1 MSDFSFFDCLDT
13 VLDKSNLINESVTD
27 ISTSMREGNHERFCD
42 SIRNLSSGITILA
55 ECSAHA
61 AYLVGVSDPR
71 SDPAIPGLVD
81 QGQFARAQHSISL
94 ACQTLLNPG
103 CSQQQ
108 VLASATAIAKHTS
121 HLCTVCKS
129 ASNNT
134 TNPVAKKHFM
144 NSAKD
149 VSCCLFVCLFV
160 FLFVCLF
167 VCLRVCLFIFH
178 LFVCL
183 FACLSV
189 VS

>member
-1 MSDFSFFDCLDT
+1 MDT
-13 VLDKSNLINESVTD
+13 VLEKSAILNESVSD
-27 ISTSMREGNHERFCD
+27 ISTSTREGNHEKFCE
-42 SIRNLSSGITILA
+42 SIRSVSSCVIALA
-55 ECSAHA
+55 EYSAHA

-71 SDPAIPGLVD
+71 SDPAVPGLVD

-108 VLASATAIAKHTS
+108 VLASATTIAKHTS
-121 HLCTVCKS
+121 QLCTVCKS

-149 VSCCLFVCLFV
+149 VSSIYQSICT
-160 FLFVCLF
+160 
-167 VCLRVCLFIFH
+167 
-178 LFVCL
+178 
-183 FACLSV
+183 
-189 VS
+189 